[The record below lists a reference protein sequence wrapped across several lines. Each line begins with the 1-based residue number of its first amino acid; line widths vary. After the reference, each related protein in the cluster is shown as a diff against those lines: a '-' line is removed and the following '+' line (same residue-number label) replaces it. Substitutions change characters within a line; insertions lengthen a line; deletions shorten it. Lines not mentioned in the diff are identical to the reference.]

1 MARIIIYSYVDIV
14 TSSDASKLD
23 EEEFWKH
30 FDEEQKKI
38 EDNWKDWEELD
49 QLYLITVLFA
59 YNRLMAEGRYT
70 DAVDELIIKFS

>member
-1 MARIIIYSYVDIV
+1 MILRENMTRIIIYSYVDIV

-49 QLYLITVLFA
+49 
-59 YNRLMAEGRYT
+59 
-70 DAVDELIIKFS
+70 